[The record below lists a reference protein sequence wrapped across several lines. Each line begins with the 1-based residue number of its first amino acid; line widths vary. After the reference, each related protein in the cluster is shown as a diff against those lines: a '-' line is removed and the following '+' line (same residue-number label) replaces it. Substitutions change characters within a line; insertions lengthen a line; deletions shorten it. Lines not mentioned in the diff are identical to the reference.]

1 MQHLALTTRDILPY
15 RLDNNM
21 CGGLG
26 KGVIWDCAFFLRNS
40 RLKFKYYCYM
50 KVDTIF
56 AKCTRTVHA
65 ADSAVSV
72 CRVDALQVRSKVTVA
87 MCSMRMRGI
96 HQMCFN

>member
-1 MQHLALTTRDILPY
+1 
-15 RLDNNM
+15 M

-72 CRVDALQVRSKVTVA
+72 CRVDALQVRSKVTSVKGHSCHVLHA
-87 MCSMRMRGI
+87 HAWYTS
-96 HQMCFN
+96 NVL